1 MANKS
6 YWRRAV
12 VVSYCIHCL
21 LFVGAGWL
29 GGSIFSKAAEPETIE
44 MELISSVA
52 LPEQAAQVPVT
63 MPQAAS
69 SSTVNPIVSDPAR
82 PITPHTKP
90 VASAPAS
97 EVIADR
103 FSPAAESAAP
113 SGAAVPAATTGAT
126 TGGSAGVES
135 TAPAA
140 SAAPKRI
147 SAPRVLNKVE
157 PDYPQDARQE
167 GVGGTVGVK
176 VEVLENGRPGEVQ
189 LARSSGRR
197 SLDEAALQAVRQW
210 QFVPAQEAGSG
221 EAVRCY
227 TTFSVVFELS

>member
-1 MANKS
+1 MSNQS

-52 LPEQAAQVPVT
+52 LPEQAVQVPIT

-69 SSTVNPIVSDPAR
+69 SSAVKPIVSDPAR
-82 PITPHTKP
+82 PITPNTKP

-97 EVIADR
+97 DVVADR

-113 SGAAVPAATTGAT
+113 SGAAVPAAATGAT
-126 TGGSAGVES
+126 TGGSTGVES
-135 TAPAA
+135 TAP
-140 SAAPKRI
+140 AAPKRI
-147 SAPRVLNKVE
+147 SAPRILNKVE

-189 LARSSGRR
+189 LARSSGRW

-210 QFVPAQEAGSG
+210 QFVPAQETGSG